1 MEHFTL
7 FELGQQDFARGEARP
22 YWIDERG
29 ADRLAGY
36 DSAYADSLAK
46 AAGSL
51 RRIHAGRYESEDG
64 YWSIV
69 ETDKSRWSL
78 LQGHAPGYRTQTE
91 LGIFPTFKEALSAL
105 RNNAAGVV

>member
-46 AAGSL
+46 A
-51 RRIHAGRYESEDG
+51 EDQRAIG
-64 YWSIV
+64 TPFV
-69 ETDKSRWSL
+69 
-78 LQGHAPGYRTQTE
+78 G
-91 LGIFPTFKEALSAL
+91 
-105 RNNAAGVV
+105 